1 MSLHQTSLYLIQDH
15 KFQDY
20 GLVTRL
26 LTKKN
31 HNNIINPLSW
41 KINIFLTALWYWNQS
56 LKQIGNWTFLM
67 ILIFSPAEA
76 LEYDTTYTCKKD
88 NIQHL
93 IKVLFLKYR
102 GTSFMITFIIKGFYL
117 LFVSQ

>member
-1 MSLHQTSLYLIQDH
+1 
-15 KFQDY
+15 
-20 GLVTRL
+20 
-26 LTKKN
+26 
-31 HNNIINPLSW
+31 
-41 KINIFLTALWYWNQS
+41 
-56 LKQIGNWTFLM
+56 M

-88 NIQHL
+88 NKQHL